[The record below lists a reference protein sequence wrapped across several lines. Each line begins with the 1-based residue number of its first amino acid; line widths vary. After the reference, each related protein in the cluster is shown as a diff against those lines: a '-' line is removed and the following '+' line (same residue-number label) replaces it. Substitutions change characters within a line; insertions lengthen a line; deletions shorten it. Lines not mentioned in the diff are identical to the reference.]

1 MTIVIPDDILQ
12 ATRLTEDELKQELAV
27 ILFQRDKL
35 TLGQASSLSG
45 MHRLQFQHL
54 LASRKI
60 PVHYGVAEFEEDL
73 KTLKAVRFLHNSS

>member
-27 ILFQRDKL
+27 ILFQKDKL
-35 TLGQASSLSG
+35 TLGQASILAG
-45 MHRLQFQHL
+45 MNRLQFQHL

-60 PVHYGVAEFEEDL
+60 AVHYGVDEFEEDI
-73 KTLKAVRFLHNSS
+73 KTLKETA

>member
-27 ILFQRDKL
+27 ILFQKDKL
-35 TLGQASSLSG
+35 TLGQASILAG
-45 MHRLQFQHL
+45 MNRLQFQHL

-73 KTLKAVRFLHNSS
+73 KTLKETA

>member
-1 MTIVIPDDILQ
+1 MTIVIPDDIFYS
-12 ATRLTEDELKQELAV
+12 TRLTEDELKQELAM

-73 KTLKAVRFLHNSS
+73 KTLKETA

>member
-27 ILFQRDKL
+27 ILFQKEKL
-35 TLGQASSLSG
+35 TLGQASILAG
-45 MHRLQFQHL
+45 MNRLQFQHL

-60 PVHYGVAEFEEDL
+60 SVHYGVAEFEEDI
-73 KTLKAVRFLHNSS
+73 KTLKETA

>member
-27 ILFQRDKL
+27 VLFQREKL
-35 TLGQASSLSG
+35 TLGQASSLAE

-60 PVHYGVAEFEEDL
+60 PVHYGREEFEEDL
-73 KTLKAVRFLHNSS
+73 KTLKETA

>member
-1 MTIVIPDDILQ
+1 MTIEIPDDIFQ

-73 KTLKAVRFLHNSS
+73 HPVREQSTSA

>member
-1 MTIVIPDDILQ
+1 MTIVIPDEIFQ

-27 ILFQRDKL
+27 VLFQRDKL

-60 PVHYGVAEFEEDL
+60 PIHYGVAEFEEDL
-73 KTLKAVRFLHNSS
+73 KKT

>member
-1 MTIVIPDDILQ
+1 MQ
-12 ATRLTEDELKQELAV
+12 WERLDP
-27 ILFQRDKL
+27 IGSF
-35 TLGQASSLSG
+35 SG

-73 KTLKAVRFLHNSS
+73 KTLKETA

>member
-27 ILFQRDKL
+27 ILFQKDKL
-35 TLGQASSLSG
+35 TLGQASILAG
-45 MHRLQFQHL
+45 MNRLQFQHL

-60 PVHYGVAEFEEDL
+60 PVHYGVSEFEEDM
-73 KTLKAVRFLHNSS
+73 KTLKETA

>member
-27 ILFQRDKL
+27 ILFEKDKL
-35 TLGQASSLSG
+35 TLGQASILAG
-45 MHRLQFQHL
+45 MNRLQFQHL

-60 PVHYGVAEFEEDL
+60 PVHYGLAEFEQDI
-73 KTLKAVRFLHNSS
+73 KTLKETA

>member
-27 ILFQRDKL
+27 ILFQKDKL
-35 TLGQASSLSG
+35 TLGQASILAG
-45 MHRLQFQHL
+45 MNRLQFQHL

-60 PVHYGVAEFEEDL
+60 PVHYGVAEFEEDM
-73 KTLKAVRFLHNSS
+73 KTLKETA